1 VPDYIT
7 VTHQVP
13 IATQIPVVEF
23 GITELRDILS
33 TSPSLEVIAVTALK
47 STDVSNSPVIY
58 ANAQTISPKPGVKD
72 ILFDALKATETT
84 SVIFTPTRIRGRK
97 TSFSHIVPSTI
108 YNVETITTQ
117 TVEPIDQNLLLNSL
131 LQHLLLGQANTNPL
145 APTPLI
151 PNNPTPQTTG
161 TQLITHTSTYVTT
174 ITEEEST
181 VLPITLRGRAIT
193 TTIVES
199 STKVVTATEYSTET
213 ITHTPI
219 APTQALPQIIPTQA
233 AGLAS
238 LLPALLGNPLFNNPQ
253 QAAQQQAAAAL
264 QQQALQQQAL
274 QQAQQQQAL
283 QQALLAKQMAEQ
295 QLLKQ
300 QQEALNEQL
309 LAEINLDDFTDEDL
323 ANLDIDAVLAA
334 VSGKSSPAAATG
346 VLFPKK
352 NLFNA
357 AAPPVAPS
365 AVAAPPAGPRTSL
378 VTIFKSGTNPGEF
391 SSVVSTVFLGGD
403 SKRLKREAEEP
414 PTLLQPSKPI
424 VTDIA
429 ATELPDINNVETLG
443 GARGPLDIQIYG
455 LGLTLIEPSMRVKTL
470 DSSFNTYPALP

>member
-1 VPDYIT
+1 MPDYIT

-13 IATQIPVVEF
+13 IATQIPIVEF

-33 TSPSLEVIAVTALK
+33 TSPSLQVIAVTALK
-47 STDVSNSPVIY
+47 STDISNSPVIY
-58 ANAQTISPKPGVKD
+58 ANAQTLSPKPGMKD

-84 SVIFTPTRIRGRK
+84 SVRFTPTRIRGRK

-117 TVEPIDQNLLLNSL
+117 IVDPIDQNLLLNSL

-151 PNNPTPQTTG
+151 GNQPTPQTTG
-161 TQLITHTSTYVTT
+161 TQLVTHTSTYVTT

-181 VLPITLRGRAIT
+181 ILPITLRGRPFT

-213 ITHTPI
+213 IIHTPMI

-238 LLPALLGNPLFNNPQ
+238 LLPALLGNPLFSNPQ
-253 QAAQQQAAAAL
+253 AVQQQALQQQAL

-283 QQALLAKQMAEQ
+283 QQALLSKQLAEQ
-295 QLLKQ
+295 QLIKQ

-323 ANLDIDAVLAA
+323 ANLDIDAVLEA
-334 VSGKSSPAAATG
+334 VSGKGSG
-346 VLFPKK
+346 GLVFPNKHLL
-352 NLFNA
+352 NNGGA
-357 AAPPVAPS
+357 VAPS
-365 AVAAPPAGPRTSL
+365 AVAAAAAPKTSL
-378 VTIFKSGTNPGEF
+378 VTIFKSGTKPGEF
-391 SSVVSTVFLGGD
+391 SSVVSTIFLGD
-403 SKRLKREAEEP
+403 SKRLKRD
-414 PTLLQPSKPI
+414 TLLHPSRPTPPSAIIATQP
-424 VTDIA
+424 V
-429 ATELPDINNVETLG
+429 ELNSIETLG
-443 GARGPLDIQIYG
+443 GPRGPLGIQISD
-455 LGLTLIEPSMRVKTL
+455 LGETIIDPSITVTSEEQFDQNL
-470 DSSFNTYPALP
+470 DSSFSLALP